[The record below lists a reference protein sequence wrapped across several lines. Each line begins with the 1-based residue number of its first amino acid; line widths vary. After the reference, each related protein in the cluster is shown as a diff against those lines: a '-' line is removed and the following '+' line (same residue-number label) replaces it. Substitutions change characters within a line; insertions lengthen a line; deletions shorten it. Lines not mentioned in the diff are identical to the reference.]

1 MLHHLDQISTSSISL
16 LSRVYISLSSNM
28 SMRIRVTSHSITAY
42 VTLFE
47 CTFLVIVQAV
57 TDFLIGGFRETRMAD
72 FMVVSSI

>member
-1 MLHHLDQISTSSISL
+1 
-16 LSRVYISLSSNM
+16 M